1 MYIYTKY
8 TYNNH
13 NHNNIS
19 NNNNNKN
26 NFDIR
31 YVNVVSYLCTYEHN
45 IHLHNMYIKYK

>member
-19 NNNNNKN
+19 NSNNNKN

-31 YVNVVSYLCTYEHN
+31 YVNVVSYLHTN
-45 IHLHNMYIKYK
+45 IT